1 LRLLG
6 LAVEVGV
13 RVFVLVESIGERSE
27 WVEEED
33 LRGVKVLKVWVL
45 RNLVLLKAKAKG
57 FLRVERDEVVV
68 VSVVRLRAAMVSA
81 SLFGNTES
89 PKAIYN

>member
-1 LRLLG
+1 M
-6 LAVEVGV
+6 
-13 RVFVLVESIGERSE
+13 
-27 WVEEED
+27 
-33 LRGVKVLKVWVL
+33 KVWVL

-57 FLRVERDEVVV
+57 FLRVERNEVVV
-68 VSVVRLRAAMVSA
+68 VNVVTLRVAMVSV